1 MTTIRRLSDSCVAV
15 TGDGGTTLF
24 DPGFHTW
31 QAGAVDLDT
40 IGDVQRVLITHAHPD
55 HVNPDFV
62 RWLLDRGSD
71 VTVHGNEEVADGLA
85 AHDIE
90 VVTAHPR
97 GVTAEDVLHG
107 LTPTGAAPPNRAYTI
122 DGVFTHPG
130 DSYQPTTTAP
140 VLALPLLIPWGS
152 TFESMEFA
160 RRLAPRQAIPI
171 HDFYLTEAGRQW
183 IGETAKR
190 VLAESGIELLT
201 LGWGESATV

>member
-1 MTTIRRLSDSCVAV
+1 MATIRRLSDSCVAV

-55 HVNPDFV
+55 HVNPEFV
-62 RWLLDRGSD
+62 WWLLDRGSD
-71 VTVHGNEEVADGLA
+71 VTVHGNHEVADRLA
-85 AHDIE
+85 SHDIE
-90 VVTAHPR
+90 VVTDDPR

-107 LTPTGAAPPNRAYTI
+107 VTPTGATPPNRAYTI

-130 DSYQPTTTAP
+130 DSYEPTTTAP

-152 TFESMEFA
+152 TFASMEFA
-160 RRLAPRQAIPI
+160 RRLGPRQAIPI

-183 IGETAKR
+183 IGETATR
-190 VLAESGIELLT
+190 VLAESGIELLN